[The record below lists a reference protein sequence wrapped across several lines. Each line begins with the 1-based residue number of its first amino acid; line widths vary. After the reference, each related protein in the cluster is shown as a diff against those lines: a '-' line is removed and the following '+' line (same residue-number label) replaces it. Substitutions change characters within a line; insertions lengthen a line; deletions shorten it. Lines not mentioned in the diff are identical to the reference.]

1 MPTSTPPLTIRTVPR
16 EGILMCRALTGRLAE
31 AERVPPISAPSESEE
46 TVLLRSWIA
55 EAGWWAGGCVDVEPS
70 GGR

>member
-1 MPTSTPPLTIRTVPR
+1 MPTSTPRLTVRTVPDIGTVR
-16 EGILMCRALTGRLAE
+16 
-31 AERVPPISAPSESEE
+31 ESEE